1 MYDDAVNSA
10 ILVENGSIS
19 VSSHHKTDNASFGP
33 QGVDAKEENIQS
45 DEVCF
50 QTSSERYEL
59 WHQRLGHLSPQV
71 MKQSLEAVS
80 GVDLKPNNY

>member
-1 MYDDAVNSA
+1 MPCNASVNKTDKGSGLVCPSKGKDCDPVCDDAVNSA

-33 QGVDAKEENIQS
+33 NGCAQGLGVDAKEENIQS

-50 QTSSERYEL
+50 Q
-59 WHQRLGHLSPQV
+59 
-71 MKQSLEAVS
+71 
-80 GVDLKPNNY
+80 NII